1 MLVSTVSGG
10 GEIERKFLKI
20 HSGRVKNYLWERGI
34 QLSDGSK
41 RKKKAELFD
50 LCKKAATMKQIKIA
64 STNKVCKKLL
74 KEKLQRNEGKF
85 PVQKHFYCSNIPSPI
100 SLILTTT
107 ALNSLYS

>member
-34 QLSDGSK
+34 QLSDSSK

-64 STNKVCKKLL
+64 STNKSLQKAVEGEITKK
-74 KEKLQRNEGKF
+74 
-85 PVQKHFYCSNIPSPI
+85 
-100 SLILTTT
+100 
-107 ALNSLYS
+107 